1 MIIIVRGLEIVLLRN
16 NRKYFFWYIWIQT
29 IQVLFGL
36 IYTSYVLSTIVV
48 DLSQLKFYMIIL
60 SLLSEIFFALMLLS
74 LIIFHTYLI
83 LNNFTTWESLSW
95 NKISYMRLWPR
106 KYGSPFDRGAS
117 QNIKMYF
124 WEKSKDKITIWK
136 MPKKLPSIQQGER
149 IIKSRR
155 WSYLLEKLWVR
166 CQ

>member
-1 MIIIVRGLEIVLLRN
+1 MTITVLGSEIELLKN
-16 NRKYFFWYIWIQT
+16 NKKYFIIYIWIQT

-36 IYTSYVLSTIVV
+36 LYTGYIIWTITI
-48 DLSQLKFYMIIL
+48 DLSKFTFYMLAL
-60 SLLSEIFFALMLLS
+60 SLISEVFFSLMLVS

-83 LNNFTTWESLSW
+83 FNNLTTWESLSW

-106 KYGSPFDRGAS
+106 KYGSPFDRGS
-117 QNIKMYF
+117 IQNLKLYF
-124 WEKSKDKITIWK
+124 WEKSKSKIIIWK
-136 MPKKLPSIQQGER
+136 MPKKLPSIQQGEK

-155 WSYLLEKLWVR
+155 WSYLLEKLCIR